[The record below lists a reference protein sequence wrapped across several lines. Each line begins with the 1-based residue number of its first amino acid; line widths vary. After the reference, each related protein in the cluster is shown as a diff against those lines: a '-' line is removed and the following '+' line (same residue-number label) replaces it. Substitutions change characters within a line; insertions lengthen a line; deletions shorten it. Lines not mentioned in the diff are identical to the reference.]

1 MKLLLAAGALVL
13 PVLLAG
19 VLSGCAPSVTQTI
32 TYVEHADTDAVGDVA
47 PEGDSVGD
55 TLGFANPVYDADN
68 QVQVGTDN
76 GSCIRTAAGEAWECI
91 WTLILPDG
99 QITVEGPFYD
109 AKDSMMAVTGGTD
122 AYREVRGQMLL
133 HSRNDQG
140 SEFDFTYTLI
150 LPPPATAQAK

>member
-1 MKLLLAAGALVL
+1 MKLLLAAGMLVL
-13 PVLLAG
+13 AAFLA
-19 VLSGCAPSVTQTI
+19 GCAPSVTQTI

-68 QVQVGTDN
+68 KEQVGTDN
-76 GSCIRTAAGEAWECI
+76 GSCIRTAVGAAWECV
-91 WTLILPDG
+91 WTLTLWDG

-109 AKDSMMAVTGGTD
+109 TKDSVLAITGGTD
-122 AYREVRGQMLL
+122 AYREARGQMDL
-133 HSRNDQG
+133 HSRNAKG

-150 LPPPATAQAK
+150 LPPPLTAQVK

>member
-13 PVLLAG
+13 AA

-68 QVQVGTDN
+68 KEQVGTDN
-76 GSCIRTAAGEAWECI
+76 GSCIRTAVGEAWECI
-91 WTLILPDG
+91 WTLTLCDG

-109 AKDSMMAVTGGTD
+109 AKDSMLAITGGTD
-122 AYREVRGQMLL
+122 AYREVRGQMDL
-133 HSRNDQG
+133 HSRNDKG

-150 LPPPATAQAK
+150 LPPPLTAQAK